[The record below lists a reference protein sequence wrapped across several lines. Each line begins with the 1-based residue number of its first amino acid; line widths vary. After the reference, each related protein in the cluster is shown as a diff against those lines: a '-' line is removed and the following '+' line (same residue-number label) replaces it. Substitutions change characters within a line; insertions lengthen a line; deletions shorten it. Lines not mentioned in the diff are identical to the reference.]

1 MADIRYRVYPT
12 LLNEFA
18 KFLSSPSL
26 ENRNA
31 LINRI
36 NRVSDFDEV
45 TLAKFKKGVNF
56 EDAVIKDKPSD
67 FEQEIIDKVR
77 SMLPKSY
84 TSQLAVKF
92 NYAEVQ
98 FYGYADVVGE
108 GRVID
113 LKTTSNYKPNKF
125 KTNFQNLYLF
135 ALKEKGFTQMEY
147 IIYDFQT
154 IHHEVYPI
162 QNYDFSLQ
170 LHYMEM
176 FTEFLDE
183 NRKYITDKK
192 IFVEPQIGGLFG

>member
-18 KFLSSPSL
+18 KYLSSPSL

-36 NRVSDFDEV
+36 NRVSDFDDE
-45 TLAKFKKGVNF
+45 TLAKFRKGVNF
-56 EDAVIKDKPSD
+56 EDAVIKDKPSN
-67 FEQEIIDKVR
+67 FEKEIIDEVR
-77 SMLPKSY
+77 SILPKNY

-92 NYAEVQ
+92 NHAGVQ

-162 QNYDFSLQ
+162 HNYDFSLQ

-183 NRKYITDKK
+183 NRRFITDKK